1 MNYQFLLM
9 LLDSQSLLKEA
20 VNYFDRF
27 TRDAE
32 LAQKNPEQEGSDD
45 VR

>member
-1 MNYQFLLM
+1 M

-32 LAQKNPEQEGSDD
+32 LAQNNPDQEGMND

>member
-1 MNYQFLLM
+1 M

-20 VNYFDRF
+20 GNYFDRF

-32 LAQKNPEQEGSDD
+32 QVQKNPDQEGTDD

>member
-1 MNYQFLLM
+1 M
-9 LLDSQSLLKEA
+9 LLDSQSPLKEA
-20 VNYFDRF
+20 VYYFDRL

-32 LAQKNPEQEGSDD
+32 LAQKNRNQEGMND